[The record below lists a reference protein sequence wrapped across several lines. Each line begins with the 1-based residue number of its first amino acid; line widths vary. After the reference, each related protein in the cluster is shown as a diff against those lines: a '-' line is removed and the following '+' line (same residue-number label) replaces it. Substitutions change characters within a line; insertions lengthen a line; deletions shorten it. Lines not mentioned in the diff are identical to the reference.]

1 MNRVLVLIVAF
12 AATTA
17 HAFGL
22 YTQSCLSGASAE
34 AEQYS
39 TTVSATTA
47 GAAFD
52 LSYATSA
59 TFQVTWA
66 SLTGT
71 LDAEVTIEASND
83 GTNWVERPGA
93 SLVLASA
100 SGTDIIALNGTA
112 MERYY
117 RIHYDQ
123 NNVSGGTVTVKGVGK

>member
-1 MNRVLVLIVAF
+1 MKLLVLVLALS
-12 AATTA
+12 ASTA
-17 HAFGL
+17 QAFGL
-22 YTQSCLSGASAE
+22 FTQTCLDAASA
-34 AEQYS
+34 ASEQYS

-47 GAAFD
+47 GREFD

-59 TFQVTWA
+59 TFQVTWT

-71 LDAEVTIEASND
+71 LDGEVTIEASND
-83 GTNWVERPGA
+83 GSNWVARPGA
-93 SLVLASA
+93 SLVLSSA

-117 RIHYDQ
+117 RVHYDQ